1 MTTWQGATDV
11 ELLCNSDIPPS
22 VQEGDY
28 EVFFLRA
35 EKRDMWK
42 REKLFLWFQIATA
55 GQWNGQDLYMACNV
69 ARGGRWTPSCKFYL
83 AWVLAAG
90 RRPNRRDR
98 MSTQVFR
105 NKIFRARV
113 KVVTT
118 TAKRDRRTPEQQYSV
133 IDELL
138 ELCAGSDCHTTL
150 GITAPTEG
158 FSDARGGTSIGAGS
172 GEVEVAV

>member
-69 ARGGRWTPSCKFYL
+69 ARGGTVDPL
-83 AWVLAAG
+83 LQVLPG
-90 RRPNRRDR
+90 
-98 MSTQVFR
+98 
-105 NKIFRARV
+105 
-113 KVVTT
+113 
-118 TAKRDRRTPEQQYSV
+118 
-133 IDELL
+133 L
-138 ELCAGSDCHTTL
+138 
-150 GITAPTEG
+150 
-158 FSDARGGTSIGAGS
+158 GAGS
-172 GEVEVAV
+172 RAATEPA